1 MIRAGTR
8 PAPTKYMPESFTQTK
23 TRAGKI
29 LAALKKSYPDAQC
42 ALDFSNPLELLV
54 ATILSAQCTD
64 KRVNIITKELFKK
77 YRATADYANANP
89 KTFEQEIRSTGFYK
103 NKTKSI
109 LNCCRTL
116 VEKYGGKVP
125 NRMENLVELPGVGRK
140 TANVI
145 LGNVY
150 NIPGIVVDTHVR
162 RLSNRMG
169 LTTNDDPDKIE
180 QDLMKLFPAKEWIW
194 LSHALI
200 HHGRVCCAARKPECS
215 KCPVEPLCPKI
226 GV

>member
-1 MIRAGTR
+1 
-8 PAPTKYMPESFTQTK
+8 
-23 TRAGKI
+23 
-29 LAALKKSYPDAQC
+29 
-42 ALDFSNPLELLV
+42 
-54 ATILSAQCTD
+54 CTD
-64 KRVNIITKELFKK
+64 KRVNLVTKDLFKK
-77 YRATADYANANP
+77 YRTAADYANANP

-109 LNCCRTL
+109 LHCCRQI
-116 VEKYGGKVP
+116 VDKHSGKVP
-125 NRMENLVELPGVGRK
+125 NRMEDLVELAGVGRK

-150 NIPGIVVDTHVR
+150 NIPGVVVDTHVR

-180 QDLMKLFPAKEWIW
+180 QDLMKLFPEEEWTW
-194 LSHALI
+194 LSHTIIL
-200 HHGRVCCAARKPECS
+200 HGRQVCSARKPLCQ
-215 KCPVEPLCPKI
+215 KCPIESLCPKI